1 MEADD
6 DLVPEPNSRG
16 YLDLTNRA
24 WVNLD
29 PAGECVNICVC
40 MFICSLYVAYFEL
53 ITVRVKQE
61 NAARE
66 ILYKSYA

>member
-40 MFICSLYVAYFEL
+40 I
-53 ITVRVKQE
+53 
-61 NAARE
+61 
-66 ILYKSYA
+66 